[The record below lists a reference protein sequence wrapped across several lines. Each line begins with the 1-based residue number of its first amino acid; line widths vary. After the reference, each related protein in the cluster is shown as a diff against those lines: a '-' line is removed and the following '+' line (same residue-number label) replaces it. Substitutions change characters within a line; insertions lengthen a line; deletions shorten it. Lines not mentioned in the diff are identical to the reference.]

1 MAASLFETASWLC
14 VTITGPQFSKLVAVV
29 RAAGCP
35 VCETACVDYDT
46 GGFATLW
53 GRMIGMGVHRRLC
66 EDAGHG
72 WASEWVVTGP
82 TAVGLSLSRC
92 TLGVVGQRVL
102 GARLC
107 LLRAARPGLCH
118 CAVAGCRYHV
128 ASPSRV
134 SVGCVGVAKS
144 TGGLLARVCACAC
157 VRAHAPSSGRVP
169 VCVAAAPGGTS
180 PVVPRV

>member
-1 MAASLFETASWLC
+1 MARVSVLASLPEMGRLTPERGRLWRGCELHGHSWDTRQDGSMTASLFETASWLC
-14 VTITGPQFSKLVAVV
+14 VTITGPQCSKFVAVV

-53 GRMIGMGVHRRLC
+53 GRMIGLGVHRRLL

-72 WASEWVVTGP
+72 WATEWVVTGP

-92 TLGVVGQRVL
+92 RLGVVGQRVL

-107 LLRAARPGLCH
+107 LLRAARPGLCR
-118 CAVAGCRYHV
+118 AVAGSLYHV
-128 ASPSRV
+128 V
-134 SVGCVGVAKS
+134 
-144 TGGLLARVCACAC
+144 
-157 VRAHAPSSGRVP
+157 
-169 VCVAAAPGGTS
+169 
-180 PVVPRV
+180 

>member
-1 MAASLFETASWLC
+1 MARVSVLASLPGMGWLTPERGRLWCGCELHGHSWDTRQHWSTAASLFETASWLC

-53 GRMIGMGVHRRLC
+53 GRMIGLGVHRRLC
-66 EDAGHG
+66 EDAGHS

-92 TLGVVGQRVL
+92 RGRVVGQKVL

-118 CAVAGCRYHV
+118 CAVAGCLYLGAGIMWYH
-128 ASPSRV
+128 RR
-134 SVGCVGVAKS
+134 GC
-144 TGGLLARVCACAC
+144 R
-157 VRAHAPSSGRVP
+157 
-169 VCVAAAPGGTS
+169 
-180 PVVPRV
+180 